1 MAERIPG
8 AKLVELPSPDHL
20 PWGADADAILDEI
33 EEFLTGERHS
43 AEPDR
48 ILATILFTDIVGSTD
63 RAAALGDHR
72 WRDLLESFY
81 VQARRELRQHRGV
94 EIGTAGDGVLATFD
108 GPARGIRCARNIAH
122 SGHPLGV
129 DVRTGPHTG

>member
-8 AKLVELPSPDHL
+8 AKLVELPGTDHL
-20 PWGADADAILDEI
+20 PWGTDADAILDEI

-72 WRDLLESFY
+72 WRDFLESFY
-81 VQARRELRQHRGV
+81 VVARRELRQHPWLEVWTHG
-94 EIGTAGDGVLATFD
+94 
-108 GPARGIRCARNIAH
+108 
-122 SGHPLGV
+122 
-129 DVRTGPHTG
+129 